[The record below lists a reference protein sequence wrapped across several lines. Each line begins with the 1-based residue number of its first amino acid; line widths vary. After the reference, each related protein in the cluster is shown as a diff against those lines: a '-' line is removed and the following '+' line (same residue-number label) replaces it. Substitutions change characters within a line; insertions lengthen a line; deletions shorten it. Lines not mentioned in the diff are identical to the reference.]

1 MSIEVGLNI
10 SELSK
15 SSFSTKPLVSYAVLA
30 TAVFMA
36 IDPPNIK
43 TVDAIGYLAA
53 SLVLATFSMRSMSSL
68 RLVGLASNLAFI
80 AYGYLGNLTPVLV
93 LHALLLPVNAC
104 RLAQL
109 LRTAS
114 NQQVGE
120 EQRGAAP
127 RPSAEDL
134 ESLVELPTRVVSSR
148 GALSAANDAILNSL
162 GFEPSRGKCTQG

>member
-1 MSIEVGLNI
+1 MSIEAGLNI

-15 SSFSTKPLVSYAVLA
+15 SSFSTKHLVSYAVIA
-30 TAVFMA
+30 TAVIIA

-43 TVDAIGYLAA
+43 MVDAIGYLAA
-53 SLVLATFSMRSMSSL
+53 SLVLATFSMQSMSSL

-114 NQQVGE
+114 NQQVSDE
-120 EQRGAAP
+120 HRGAAP

-134 ESLVELPTRVVSSR
+134 ESLVGCL
-148 GALSAANDAILNSL
+148 L
-162 GFEPSRGKCTQG
+162 G

>member
-1 MSIEVGLNI
+1 MRTEAALGSNI

-15 SSFSTKPLVSYAVLA
+15 SSFSTKFLVSNMVLA
-30 TAVFMA
+30 TAVFIAIA

-43 TVDAIGYLAA
+43 MVDAIGYLAA
-53 SLVLATFSMRSMSSL
+53 SLVLATFSMQSMISL
-68 RLVGLASNLAFI
+68 RLVGLISNLAFI

-109 LRTAS
+109 LWL
-114 NQQVGE
+114 E
-120 EQRGAAP
+120 HEHRGAAA

-134 ESLVELPTRVVSSR
+134 ESFGTITRVVSSR
-148 GALSAANDAILNSL
+148 G
-162 GFEPSRGKCTQG
+162 R